1 MQRHPVE
8 TKRRMTTS
16 SSTNKKQRTT
26 APSSSEQ
33 REASKFWNGFTQ
45 QLSDQTW
52 LPTTD
57 DALVQTDCSENTWF
71 TATWKSKHDSTKNPH
86 KVSHHAQH
94 CRSEEHTSELQSLVR
109 ISYAV
114 FCLKKKKHYNKVRQ
128 STISNTSKYHLTP
141 NTTTQ

>member
-94 CRSEEHTSELQSLVR
+94 CTKTKHNHKRRRRRRKRCNNNTN
-109 ISYAV
+109 
-114 FCLKKKKHYNKVRQ
+114 KKDRK
-128 STISNTSKYHLTP
+128 STRLNSSH
-141 NTTTQ
+141 